1 VSPAPSPRILAV
13 VGALA
18 VVYVVWGSTYLGIAL
33 AIETMPP
40 LLMASVR
47 FLLAGTLLYVV
58 ASRFGDREGDR
69 PGRRQWL
76 WAFLTGVPLLTLG
89 NGSVGIG
96 QETVDSGVAS
106 LIIASVP
113 LWIALLDRL
122 FFGRRLSRQAIV
134 GIAVGFGG
142 VALLIG
148 PTGGGGIDAV
158 GALLLVGAS
167 LSWAVG
173 SLLARGAVLPQRPLV
188 GVAMQ
193 MLAGG
198 SVLAVEGAL
207 FGELGEVHPGEIS
220 GRSLAG
226 FAFLVFFGSILA
238 FSCYVW
244 LLRSTRTSLVAT
256 YAYVNPVVAVLLG
269 WAVLDESIGVRT
281 LVAGGIIL
289 AAVALIVS
297 ARSEPAPATRESTA
311 PARLR
316 SVGRWSAAWATRGK

>member
-1 VSPAPSPRILAV
+1 VSPAPSPRALAV
-13 VGALA
+13 AGALA

-40 LLMASVR
+40 LLMASAR
-47 FLLAGTLLYVV
+47 FLLAGALLYVV
-58 ASRFGDREGDR
+58 ASRFGDRNGDR
-69 PGRRQWL
+69 PGRREWA

-89 NGSVGIG
+89 NGFVVLG
-96 QETVDSGVAS
+96 QETVDSGVAA

-122 FFGRRLSRQAIV
+122 FFGHRLSVQAIV

-148 PTGGGGIDAV
+148 PSGGGIDAV

-173 SLLARGAVLPQRPLV
+173 SLLARTARLPQRPLV

-198 SVLAVEGAL
+198 AVLALEGVL
-207 FGELGEVHPGEIS
+207 FGELGEVHIGDIS

-226 FAFLVFFGSILA
+226 FAFLVLFGSILA

-244 LLRSTRTSLVAT
+244 LLRSASTSLVAT

-269 WAVLDESIGVRT
+269 WAVLDEAIGVRT

-297 ARSEPAPATRESTA
+297 AKPAPQ
-311 PARLR
+311 PARTPR
-316 SVGRWSAAWATRGK
+316 ASRIQEASSAA

>member
-1 VSPAPSPRILAV
+1 MSPAPSPRGLAV
-13 VGALA
+13 AGALA
-18 VVYVVWGSTYLGIAL
+18 IVYVVWGSTYLGIAL

-40 LLMASVR
+40 LLMASAR
-47 FLLAGTLLYVV
+47 FLLAGALLYAV
-58 ASRFGDREGDR
+58 ASRFGDRDGDR
-69 PGRRQWL
+69 PGRREWL
-76 WAFLTGVPLLTLG
+76 WAFATGVPLLTLG
-89 NGSVGIG
+89 NGFVVLG

-106 LIIASVP
+106 LVIASVP

-122 FFGRRLSRQAIV
+122 VFGRRLSTQAVV

-148 PTGGGGIDAV
+148 PSGGGIDAW
-158 GALLLVGAS
+158 GALLLVTAS
-167 LSWAVG
+167 VAWASG
-173 SLLARGAVLPQRPLV
+173 SLLTRRAALPRRPLV

-198 SVLAVEGAL
+198 AVLAVEGAL
-207 FGELGEVHPGEIS
+207 LGELGEVHPADFS
-220 GRSLAG
+220 ARSLAG
-226 FAFLVFFGSILA
+226 FAFLVLFGSILA

-269 WAVLDESIGVRT
+269 WAVLDEAIGLRT
-281 LVAGGIIL
+281 LGAGVVIL

-297 ARSEPAPATRESTA
+297 ARSEPAPATGGSTA
-311 PARLR
+311 RALRRTSGRLR
-316 SVGRWSAAWATRGK
+316 AAAATRER

>member
-58 ASRFGDREGDR
+58 ASRVGDREGDR
-69 PGRRQWL
+69 PGRRQGL
-76 WAFLTGVPLLTLG
+76 WAFLTGVPLLTLA
-89 NGSVGIG
+89 NGSVGLG
-96 QETVDSGVAS
+96 QQTVDSGVAS

-122 FFGRRLSRQAIV
+122 FFGRRLSRQTIV

-148 PTGGGGIDAV
+148 PTGGGGIDAG

-167 LSWAVG
+167 VSWAVG
-173 SLLARGAVLPQRPLV
+173 SLLARGAILPQRPLV

-207 FGELGEVHPGEIS
+207 LGEVGEVHPGEIS

-269 WAVLDESIGVRT
+269 WAVLDEGIGART

-297 ARSEPAPATRESTA
+297 AKPAPQ
-311 PARLR
+311 PARTAR
-316 SVGRWSAAWATRGK
+316 ASRIQEASSAA

>member
-1 VSPAPSPRILAV
+1 VSPAPSPRSLAV

-40 LLMASVR
+40 LLMAAAR
-47 FLLAGTLLYVV
+47 FLLAGALLY
-58 ASRFGDREGDR
+58 AFAARFGDRAGDR
-69 PGRRQWL
+69 PGRKQWA
-76 WAFLTGVPLLTLG
+76 WAFLTGVPLLTFG
-89 NGSVGIG
+89 NGLVVTG
-96 QETVDSGVAS
+96 QERVDSGVAA

-113 LWIALLDRL
+113 LWIAVLDRL
-122 FFGRRLSRQAIV
+122 FFGRRLSSQAIV

-148 PTGGGGIDAV
+148 PSAGGGIDAF

-167 LSWAVG
+167 LSWAIG
-173 SLLARGAVLPQRPLV
+173 SLLARSARLPQRPLV

-198 SVLAVEGAL
+198 AVLAVAGVL
-207 FGELGEVHPGEIS
+207 LGELGEVHPADFS

-226 FAFLVFFGSILA
+226 FAFLVLFGSILA

-244 LLRSTRTSLVAT
+244 LLRSTSTSLVAT
-256 YAYVNPVVAVLLG
+256 YAYANPVVAVLLG
-269 WAVLDESIGVRT
+269 WAVLDEAIGLRT
-281 LVAGGIIL
+281 VVAGGVIL

-297 ARSEPAPATRESTA
+297 ARSEPAPAPRESTLLD
-311 PARLR
+311 RWR
-316 SVGRWSAAWATRGK
+316 SAGRSRAAWATRGR

>member
-1 VSPAPSPRILAV
+1 MSPAPSPRTLAV

-33 AIETMPP
+33 TIETMPP
-40 LLMASVR
+40 LLAASAR
-47 FLLAGTLLYVV
+47 FLLAGALLYAV
-58 ASRFGDREGDR
+58 ASRFGDRKGDR

-76 WAFLTGVPLLTLG
+76 WAFATGVPLLTLA
-89 NGSVGIG
+89 NGSVGLG

-113 LWIALLDRL
+113 LWIAVLDRV

-148 PTGGGGIDAV
+148 PTGGGGIDAS
-158 GALLLVGAS
+158 GALLLVFAS
-167 LSWAVG
+167 VSWAVG

-198 SVLAVEGAL
+198 AVLAVEGAL

-226 FAFLVFFGSILA
+226 FTFLVLFGSILA

-269 WAVLDESIGVRT
+269 WAVLDESIGMRT
-281 LVAGGIIL
+281 LFAGGIIL

-297 ARSEPAPATRESTA
+297 ARSEPVPATRESTG
-311 PARLR
+311 RGLR
-316 SVGRWSAAWATRGK
+316 RTAGRWSAALATRGR

>member
-1 VSPAPSPRILAV
+1 VSPAPSPRTLAV

-33 AIETMPP
+33 TIETMPP
-40 LLMASVR
+40 LLAASAR
-47 FLLAGTLLYVV
+47 FLLAGALLYAV
-58 ASRFGDREGDR
+58 ASRFGDRKADR
-69 PGRRQWL
+69 PGRREWF
-76 WAFLTGVPLLTLG
+76 WAFATGVPLLTLA
-89 NGSVGIG
+89 NGSVGLG
-96 QETVDSGVAS
+96 QETVDSGIAS

-148 PTGGGGIDAV
+148 PTGGGGIDAS
-158 GALLLVGAS
+158 GALLLVFAS
-167 LSWAVG
+167 VAWAAG
-173 SLLARGAVLPQRPLV
+173 SLVARSAVLPQRPLV

-198 SVLAVEGAL
+198 AVLAVEGAL
-207 FGELGEVHPGEIS
+207 FGELGEVHPSEIS

-226 FAFLVFFGSILA
+226 FTFLVLFGSILA

-269 WAVLDESIGVRT
+269 WAVLDESIGLRT

-297 ARSEPAPATRESTA
+297 ARSEPAPATPESS
-311 PARLR
+311 ARALR
-316 SVGRWSAAWATRGK
+316 RSAGRWSAAWATRGR

>member
-1 VSPAPSPRILAV
+1 VSPAPSPRTLAV
-13 VGALA
+13 AGALG

-40 LLMASVR
+40 LLMASAR

-76 WAFLTGVPLLTLG
+76 WAFLTGVPLLTLA
-89 NGSVGIG
+89 NGSVGLG
-96 QETVDSGVAS
+96 QQTVDSGIAS

-122 FFGRRLSRQAIV
+122 VFGRRLSRQAIV

-148 PTGGGGIDAV
+148 PSGGGGIDTV

-173 SLLARGAVLPQRPLV
+173 SLLARGAALPQRPLV

-198 SVLAVEGAL
+198 SVLAVEGIL
-207 FGELGEVHPGEIS
+207 FGEVAEVDLGAVS

-244 LLRSTRTSLVAT
+244 LLRSTRISLVAT

-269 WAVLDESIGVRT
+269 WAVLGEGIGART
-281 LVAGGIIL
+281 LVAGAIIL

-297 ARSEPAPATRESTA
+297 AKQAPQ
-311 PARLR
+311 PARTAR
-316 SVGRWSAAWATRGK
+316 ASRIQGASSAA

>member
-1 VSPAPSPRILAV
+1 VSPAPSPRTLAV
-13 VGALA
+13 AGALG

-33 AIETMPP
+33 TIETMPP
-40 LLMASVR
+40 LLAASAR
-47 FLLAGTLLYVV
+47 FLLAGALLYGV
-58 ASRFGDREGDR
+58 ASRLGDRSVDR
-69 PGRRQWL
+69 PGRREWL
-76 WAFLTGVPLLTLG
+76 WAFLTGVPLLTLA
-89 NGSVGIG
+89 NGSVGLG
-96 QETVDSGVAS
+96 QQTVDSGIAS

-122 FFGRRLSRQAIV
+122 VFGRRLSRQAIV

-148 PTGGGGIDAV
+148 PTGGAGIDRV

-167 LSWAVG
+167 ISWAVG
-173 SLLARGAVLPQRPLV
+173 SLLARSAVLPQRPLV

-198 SVLAVEGAL
+198 SVLALEGAL

-226 FAFLVFFGSILA
+226 LVFLVLFGSILA

-269 WAVLDESIGVRT
+269 WAVLDESIGLRT
-281 LVAGGIIL
+281 VVAGGIIL

-297 ARSEPAPATRESTA
+297 ARSEPAPASRGSTA
-311 PARLR
+311 PGRLR
-316 SVGRWSAAWATRGK
+316 SAGRWSAAWATRGR